1 MIQILNIDEAI
12 TYWKNLGIPLNA
24 GVSMREILDLE
35 IYLNFIFPN
44 DFKELYLKINGFTNW
59 ELDRNGFSMM
69 PLEIIKEIYDDLG
82 VLEFIPFYDYLINC
96 HHNGFSKAENGI
108 FIDYRNNPTKLHNDK
123 VSDTFIGSL
132 SEIISNSDKAY

>member
-82 VLEFIPFYDYLINC
+82 VLEFIPFCDYLINC
-96 HHNGFSKAENGI
+96 HHIGFSKAENGI
-108 FIDYRNNPTKLHNDK
+108 FIDYNNPTKLHNDK

-132 SEIISNSDKAY
+132 SEIIKNSDKAY